1 MSQSF
6 GFNYMGEDQKFFT
19 IREAEKKF
27 SPIMAKP
34 KIIAIKS
41 SVIRKI
47 EER

>member
-1 MSQSF
+1 MSESS
-6 GFNYMGEDQKFFT
+6 GFNYMGDDQKFFT
-19 IREAEKKF
+19 IHQAEKKF

-47 EER
+47 